1 MTKKILMIDDNKLI
15 ALTLKRMLTIEG
27 FKVITALSGK
37 IALKRIEEGD
47 FDLVISDIKMSEM
60 DGIETVKRIREYLVQ
75 NNKNP
80 IPEIFISAYAK
91 EDIYQ
96 NALALNAAGY
106 IEKPFDMKTLL
117 LSVKGVIEK

>member
-1 MTKKILMIDDNKLI
+1 MTKKILVIDDNKLI

-60 DGIETVKRIREYLVQ
+60 DGIETLRKM
-75 NNKNP
+75 
-80 IPEIFISAYAK
+80 K
-91 EDIYQ
+91 EK
-96 NALALNAAGY
+96 
-106 IEKPFDMKTLL
+106 E
-117 LSVKGVIEK
+117 S